1 LHTLHYVV
9 STSLIFT
16 YLQPL
21 EINLEY
27 EKSDLVIT
35 GLRLSGKEMA
45 AHPVMMDMDLA
56 GNTRNFF
63 IVTPSIR

>member
-1 LHTLHYVV
+1 
-9 STSLIFT
+9 
-16 YLQPL
+16 
-21 EINLEY
+21 LEY

-56 GNTRNFF
+56 DSTNLLKNSF
-63 IVTPSIR
+63 